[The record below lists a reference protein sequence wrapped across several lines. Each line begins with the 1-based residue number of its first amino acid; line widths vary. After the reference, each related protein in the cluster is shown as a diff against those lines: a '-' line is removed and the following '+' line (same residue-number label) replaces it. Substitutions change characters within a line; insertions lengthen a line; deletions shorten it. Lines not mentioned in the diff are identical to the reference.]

1 MNVGWSKKGAH
12 HPTLEYWMVNNPILI
27 PTPNLT
33 RARVDKQHTREPVVV
48 VRNEKAWYKTSLCPQ
63 PKPTRMLIHS
73 PPLNL
78 VQCMYFFETRRC
90 QCIHR
95 NHMSV
100 VIDAVPALPAFAGRA
115 VNGVRVPAAA

>member
-1 MNVGWSKKGAH
+1 
-12 HPTLEYWMVNNPILI
+12 MVNNPILI

-33 RARVDKQHTREPVVV
+33 RARVDIQHTREPVVV

-63 PKPTRMLIHS
+63 PKPTCTCMLIRS

-78 VQCMYFFETRRC
+78 VQRLYFFETRRC
-90 QCIHR
+90 QRIHR

-100 VIDAVPALPAFAGRA
+100 VIDSVPALPALAGRA
-115 VNGVRVPAAA
+115 VNGVRVPAAACC